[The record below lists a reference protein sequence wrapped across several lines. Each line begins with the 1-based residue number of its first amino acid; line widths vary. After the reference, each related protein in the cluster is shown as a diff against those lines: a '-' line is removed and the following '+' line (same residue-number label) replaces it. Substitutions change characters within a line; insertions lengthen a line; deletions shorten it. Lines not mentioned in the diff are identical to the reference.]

1 MSTSYSATD
10 FASRL
15 ELAIR
20 ERERLAKLQVSTGP
34 AKEAR
39 SEWLEQHA
47 RDYFINSLL
56 SALNWSVRSYY
67 DAEQYCQ
74 ANMGVEVK
82 LVAERVQRLDY
93 LGFDHNTATPL
104 LVVEAKRPS
113 LSLPIDTTVSRDSRT
128 HPVGGAF
135 AEFLSGMQP
144 ERGRHRLVDHL
155 TADWCKHL
163 TQVKGYARDLNA
175 TGHLPARVAITNGW
189 WLVVFCDVN
198 NAFCDGPVD
207 PSRIAVFPT
216 LDPTSQAAEEIRE
229 LLDYRKLCR
238 FAAPLEPSELP
249 FAINPECILSCLRG
263 VHLIQWT
270 EPQPFQQVPRM
281 TVLPVMFIRSARDTF
296 LQVWQRR
303 DGIQVPSTP
312 EGLAQHLDQVT
323 AEADELKRAVERC
336 LDIEFIE
343 TDSIEAHFQDHAAF
357 EKLPAVQRLDHDH
370 SGNGK
375 SFLLVTGT
383 HSHFLRPNQDY
394 EQCPYHE
401 HANCRSES
409 EAAPN
414 TPIGAPSAD
423 LLSFFRDGDRT
434 HCAHRQVLTAKR
446 AEVTKDNES
455 RCGLRSRGR
464 GHAFCELW
472 QFENYLC
479 CRTCVYQDVCT
490 AAEVFSPP
498 CVRLTVEG
506 TAVGGLRRFLSKFMS
521 TRAAKDK
528 SK

>member
-1 MSTSYSATD
+1 MNTSYSADD
-10 FASRL
+10 FASHL

-20 ERERLAKLQVSTGP
+20 GREHVSGLQISTGLTQ
-34 AKEAR
+34 EAYK
-39 SEWLEQHA
+39 EWLEQHA

-56 SALNWSVRSYY
+56 SALNWSVHSYY

-74 ANMGVEVK
+74 ANMGVEVR
-82 LVAERVQRLDY
+82 LATERTQRLDY
-93 LGFDHNTATPL
+93 LGFDRDTAAPL

-113 LSLPIDTTVSRDSRT
+113 LSLPIDTTVPSNSRT
-128 HPVGGAF
+128 HPAGGAF
-135 AEFLSGMQP
+135 AEFLSGIQP
-144 ERGRHRLVDHL
+144 ERGRNRSVDHL
-155 TADWCKHL
+155 TSDWCKHL
-163 TQVKGYARDLNA
+163 TQVKNYALGLNA
-175 TGHLPARVAITNGW
+175 SGHLPARVAITNGR
-189 WLVVFCDVN
+189 WLVVFCDVK

-207 PSRIAVFPT
+207 PSQIAVFPKF
-216 LDPTSQAAEEIRE
+216 DPTSQDAVEIRE

-238 FAAPLEPSELP
+238 SAASLEPSELP

-263 VHLIQWT
+263 IHLIQWT
-270 EPQPFQQVPRM
+270 EPQLFQQVPRM
-281 TVLPVMFIRSARDTF
+281 TVLPVMFIRSARNTF
-296 LQVWQRR
+296 LRVCRHG
-303 DGIQVPSTP
+303 DGVHVPSTP
-312 EGLAQHLDQVT
+312 EGLAQHLAYVA

-383 HSHFLRPNQDY
+383 HSHFLRPNPDY

-401 HANCRSES
+401 HTNCRSES

-423 LLSFFRDGDRT
+423 LRSFFRDGDRT

-446 AEVTKDNES
+446 AEVTKDNEL
-455 RCGLRSRGR
+455 RCGLRSRGH

-506 TAVGGLRRFLSKFMS
+506 TGRDDGG
-521 TRAAKDK
+521 
-528 SK
+528 